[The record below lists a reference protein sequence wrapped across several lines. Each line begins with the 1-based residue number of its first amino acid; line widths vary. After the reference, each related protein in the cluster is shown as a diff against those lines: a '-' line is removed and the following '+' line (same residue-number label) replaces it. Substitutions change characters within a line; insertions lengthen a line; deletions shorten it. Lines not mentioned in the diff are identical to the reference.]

1 MTWPFRRKPA
11 QAPTKPALTRADAA
25 VLNKAGL
32 TLAEWDALPES
43 KRADYRW
50 NIGLGGMA

>member
-11 QAPTKPALTRADAA
+11 KAPTKPTLTRSDAA